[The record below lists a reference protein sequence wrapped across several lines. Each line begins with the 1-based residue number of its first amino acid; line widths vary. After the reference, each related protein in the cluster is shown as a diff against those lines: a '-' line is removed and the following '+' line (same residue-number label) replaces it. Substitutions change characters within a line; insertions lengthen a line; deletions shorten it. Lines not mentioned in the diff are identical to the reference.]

1 MTTSASVTSPFHQS
15 SLRRI
20 AARRAA
26 RVSAAVVLLVALSS
40 NGCARLARQ
49 AFQNPTVELKDVRV
63 RALGLQG
70 GSLDVVL
77 DVYNPNDYRI
87 DASHVTYTVYA
98 DSLKVATGEV
108 TKLVTLENKKTSTV
122 TLPVTFSIKELS
134 QAAGILLQR
143 GSVDYTVQG
152 DFTLATPFGSITRP
166 YKSKGRYDTL
176 GR

>member
-1 MTTSASVTSPFHQS
+1 MLSTRFPRA
-15 SLRRI
+15 I
-20 AARRAA
+20 AVLAA
-26 RVSAAVVLLVALSS
+26 FLAFGAA
-40 NGCARLARQ
+40 GCARLARS
-49 AFQNPTVELKDVRV
+49 AFQNPVVELKDVRV
-63 RALGLQG
+63 KGIGLQG

-87 DASHVTYTVYA
+87 DASHVTYTVFA

-108 TKLVTLENKKTSTV
+108 TRLVTLLNRTKSEV
-122 TLPVTFSIKELS
+122 VLPVSFSMKELS

-166 YKSKGRYDTL
+166 YKSKGRYDSL